1 MTADRPPRT
10 DAEWARDTNRRL
22 SDVEHPD
29 AARAGPWVLSADA
42 ESGDLIASHVDGG
55 SVRLAKVPASDTNPD
70 TVVVEEEDAILWT
83 NPVLASGWDL
93 LGNPAS
99 IDPVKFRKIRMAG
112 IDIIQCSGA
121 VHVASGAPSLIWI
134 MDEEYR
140 PVVNLAPILV
150 ARGFGGGSVA
160 AQIDVRADGTIN
172 LVGATAAPTLS
183 TDAAGNGTTGGSN
196 TTYTGYQDGG
206 TGGSPGCPNCAGPNT
221 GAPSNGGDGHTHF
234 VGGHGHNIAGH
245 THNVGSHTHTGD
257 VITGYP
263 DFLSFNGVW
272 WPL

>member
-1 MTADRPPRT
+1 MTADRPPRN

-22 SDVEHPD
+22 ANVEHPD

-55 SVRLAKVPASDTNPD
+55 SVRLARVPASDTNPD

-83 NPVLASGWDL
+83 NPILASGWDL

-112 IDIIQCSGA
+112 IDWIQCSGA
-121 VHVASGAPSLIWI
+121 AHVATGTPSLIWT

-140 PVVNLAPILV
+140 PLVNLAPILV

-160 AQIDVRADGTIN
+160 AQIDVRADGTIS
-172 LVGATAAPTLS
+172 LVGATAAPTTLP
-183 TDAAGNGTTGGSN
+183 
-196 TTYTGYQDGG
+196 GG
-206 TGGSPGCPNCAGPNT
+206 TGSTGLTDPGDTSWQDAGEGGSPGTFNNGPDT
-221 GAPSNGGDGHTHF
+221 GFFGDGTVTNHSHW
-234 VGGHGHNIAGH
+234 VGGHQHSMG
-245 THNVGSHTHTGD
+245 THSHSGPSHSHTVEVD
-257 VITGYP
+257 YP
-263 DFLSFNGVW
+263 DFVSFNGVM